1 MLMHSWFY
9 SLLLVLYIF
18 SLLLYF
24 IDLLQSNRKAN
35 RIAFWLLSIVWGLQ
49 TVYFAAK
56 AAQQQT
62 LLFLSQSDTLFFY
75 AWLIITF
82 SLLTNWF
89 LKMDLILFSSNI
101 FGFVIMALSLF
112 RAGREF
118 SPELAHQLHSEWVF
132 IHIALAFLS
141 YAAFTI
147 SFILSSVYLVQ
158 HALLKRKKIK
168 HFYRWPSLMQLD
180 KAAFW
185 VNMVGVPLL
194 FMSLVLGV
202 IWAYHTLEIPIWL
215 DAKVLFSVL
224 VIVLYNLYLYQR
236 LVRGWAGKQL
246 AELNVICFLVLLA
259 NYLVSTLFTQFH
271 I

>member
-1 MLMHSWFY
+1 M
-9 SLLLVLYIF
+9 
-18 SLLLYF
+18 
-24 IDLLQSNRKAN
+24 LQSNRKAN
-35 RIAFWLLSIVWGLQ
+35 RLAFWLLSIVWGLQ
-49 TVYFAAK
+49 TFYFTTK
-56 AAQQQT
+56 AIEQQT

-101 FGFVIMALSLF
+101 FGFVVMSLSLF
-112 RAGREF
+112 LVGREF
-118 SPELAHQLHSEWVF
+118 SPELASQLHSEWVF

-147 SFILSSVYLVQ
+147 SFIASALYLVQ
-158 HALLKRKKIK
+158 HALLKRKKIRQ
-168 HFYRWPSLMQLD
+168 FYRWPSLMQLD
-180 KAAFW
+180 QAALW

-194 FMSLVLGV
+194 LMSLVLGV
-202 IWAYHTLEIPIWL
+202 IWAYHTLERAVWL

-224 VIVLYNLYLYQR
+224 VIGLYSTYLYQR
-236 LVRGWAGKQL
+236 LARGWAGKQL

-259 NYLVSTLFTQFH
+259 NYLISTQFTQFH